1 MTGPAVAPGRA
12 LAALAAY
19 LAGIV
24 LVAGAASP
32 WVLAALH
39 AAGAGGATL
48 DEVAVR
54 TLQLVAIAATFPLVA
69 ALGGVGRGGW
79 RGVWGVPPRRGL
91 ATRLVR
97 GFAAGVASLGIVCA
111 ALFALEVRVPL
122 PDQVWPTESWIEVAA
137 AAAAP
142 ALAVALLEELW
153 FRGGLFTA
161 LERCG
166 GAAVALWVGAAVYA
180 AAHFLESPPPPG
192 PHGALSGF
200 AMLGRVAA
208 AVLDPANVDSFVA
221 LLAAGVALGV
231 ARIRDGDVALAI
243 GIHAGWV
250 FTIKVFKKFTYVS
263 EASGLRALAGRY
275 DDLIGWLAAAVLAG
289 LALVLWWRLPARGAG
304 AR

>member
-1 MTGPAVAPGRA
+1 M
-12 LAALAAY
+12 
-19 LAGIV
+19 
-24 LVAGAASP
+24 
-32 WVLAALH
+32 
-39 AAGAGGATL
+39 
-48 DEVAVR
+48 R

-69 ALGGVGRGGW
+69 ALGGAGRGGW

-122 PDQVWPTESWIEVAA
+122 PDEVWPTESWIEVAA
-137 AAAAP
+137 GAAAA
-142 ALAVALLEELW
+142 ALVVALLEELW

-166 GAAVALWVGAAVYA
+166 GAAVALWGGAAVYA
-180 AAHFLESPPPPG
+180 AAHFLESPPPPE

-200 AMLGRVAA
+200 VMLGRVFGTLGGLFDHYRPEIDYAQHLFP
-208 AVLDPANVDSFVA
+208 VLDPANVDSFVA

-275 DDLIGWLAAAVLAG
+275 DDLIGWLAAAVLAA
-289 LALVLWWRLPARGAG
+289 LALVLWWRLPARGVS